1 MKLKRIAAAL
11 CAGLLVL
18 ACAGCGSRD
27 AAISLTDE
35 ERDIL
40 NQMGTDV
47 HQVAEADW
55 SATVP
60 ELQAHPGEFSGQMYQ
75 FEAAYHASGEVNG
88 TQTAYVSRTL
98 VNGAEKTELR
108 IPVSGMPEKDVPDGT
123 WIRLSAIVETGEY
136 GGETMT
142 ALFIFAV
149 ETPENPGSAEITWNG
164 SVHNHN

>member
-1 MKLKRIAAAL
+1 MIQIAMAL
-11 CAGLLVL
+11 CAGLILL
-18 ACAGCGSRD
+18 ACVSCGGS

-35 ERDIL
+35 EKDIL
-40 NQMGTDV
+40 DQMGMDV

-55 SATVP
+55 AATVP
-60 ELQAHPGEFSGQMYQ
+60 ELQAHPGEFSGQVYQ
-75 FEAAYHASGEVNG
+75 FEAAYHASGEING
-88 TQTAYVSRTL
+88 TQTAYISRTL
-98 VNGAEKTELR
+98 VNGGEKTELR

-142 ALFIFAV
+142 ALFIFAA

-164 SVHNHN
+164 PVHDHT